1 MVLNPMASVHHEKCD
16 GSGYDKRVRADTADA
31 AAWIL
36 TATEI
41 YVGLT
46 AERELI
52 VSSDSYR
59 ERSVGS
65 MRLPGAV
72 VGEMA
77 FTL

>member
-1 MVLNPMASVHHEKCD
+1 MLGDN
-16 GSGYDKRVRADTADA
+16 
-31 AAWIL
+31 L
-36 TATEI
+36 
-41 YVGLT
+41 VGLT

-65 MRLPGAV
+65 MRLPGALIR
-72 VGEMA
+72 EMT